1 MFAPTPGEFEHSSA
15 KRALGG
21 ARFRLGV
28 KRDVEGSHLT
38 LPPSPLWDGKP
49 LNWVRRSGDARK
61 QHHRHRPVELT
72 YLVAAAAGK
81 PEGSVRESLTLHW
94 TGGVTKLAR

>member
-1 MFAPTPGEFEHSSA
+1 MFAPMPGEFEHSSA

-72 YLVAAAAGK
+72 YLYS
-81 PEGSVRESLTLHW
+81 GSCCRQARRLSKGVSSPY
-94 TGGVTKLAR
+94 TGLEE